1 MKKKKVLVHGT
12 PDSLKKFFAD
22 AISFD
27 YEVAAIL
34 SESFDKVS
42 IVRGGKELDIL
53 PSQSLPKFVQRI
65 IDAVII
71 TDSNARDAVVNFF
84 LKQGFEPR
92 KLILWHETDGWG
104 KFEIQVSD
112 NTRIAYVNGL
122 EFHIQNEDDEKF
134 FNSMIRRFKR
144 IREYRNTDP
153 KLYPAILAQDFQRRT
168 GKPLDFAN
176 LKTYTEK
183 MQWIKLYD
191 ATSLKSRLA
200 DKFLVRSWI
209 TEKIG
214 EQYLIPLL
222 GVWDSF
228 DDIDFNALPEQF
240 VLKCNHGSGMNVIV
254 RDKHS
259 FDKQRAREKLNAWLA
274 QDFSFCWNNFELH
287 YTRINR
293 KIIAEKFMQDGD
305 APDLTDYKFWCFGG
319 KPTYCKVITGRTQ
332 SARLDYFDMN
342 WQHMNFEQNNR
353 PNSEHPEQIPKP
365 KNFELMKELAAKLAE
380 GFAHVRVDFYEIG
393 GRVYFGEM
401 TFTPGAGNFSF
412 KSEGTDEHLGS
423 LLTLPKA
430 SPMPRI

>member
-12 PDSLKKFFAD
+12 PDSLQKFFAD
-22 AISFD
+22 AVSFD

-71 TDSNARDAVVNFF
+71 TDSDAKDSVINFF
-84 LKQGFEPR
+84 LKQGFNVR
-92 KLILWHETDGWG
+92 KLILWHEADGFG
-104 KFEIQVSD
+104 SFEIKSSD
-112 NTRIAYVNGL
+112 NMRIVYVNGL
-122 EFHIQNEDDEKF
+122 EFHIQNKADENF
-134 FNSMIRRFKR
+134 FNNTLSRFRR
-144 IREYRNTDP
+144 IRACRNINP
-153 KLYPAILAQDFQRRT
+153 KLYPSVLAQDFQQRR

-176 LKTYTEK
+176 LQTFTEK

-191 ATSLKSRLA
+191 ATPLKSRLA

-214 EQYLIPLL
+214 AQYLIPLL

-228 DDIDFNALPEQF
+228 DDIDFNALPDQF
-240 VLKCNHGSGMNVIV
+240 VLKCNHGSAMNVVV

-259 FDKQRAREKLNAWLA
+259 FDKQRAREKFNAWLA
-274 QDFSFCWNNFELH
+274 QDFALLFLELH

-319 KPTYCKVITGRTQ
+319 KPTYCKVITERTQ
-332 SARLDYFDMN
+332 SPRLDYFDMN
-342 WQHMNFEQNNR
+342 WQHMNFEQNNQ
-353 PNSEHPEQIPKP
+353 PNSEHPEQIPPP
-365 KNFELMKELAAKLAE
+365 KNFELMKTLAAKLSE

-401 TFTPGAGNFSF
+401 TFTPGAGNFSY
-412 KSEGTDEHLGS
+412 KSEGTDEYLGT

>member
-1 MKKKKVLVHGT
+1 MKKKKILVHGT

-34 SESFDKVS
+34 SESFDKIS
-42 IVRGGKELDIL
+42 IVRGGKELEVI
-53 PSQSLPKFVQRI
+53 PSQSLPKFIQRI

-71 TDSNARDAVVNFF
+71 TDSDAKDAVTKFF
-84 LKQGFEPR
+84 LKQGFDVR
-92 KLILWHETDGWG
+92 KLIFWNDNNGWEKVEFKSPDG
-104 KFEIQVSD
+104 
-112 NTRIAYVNGL
+112 TRIAYVNGL
-122 EFHIQNEDDEKF
+122 EFHIQNEADEKF
-134 FNSMIRRFKR
+134 FKDTLSRFKR
-144 IREYRNTDP
+144 IRTYRNTDP
-153 KLYPAILAQDFQRRT
+153 KLYPSIVAQGFQQRT
-168 GKPLDFAN
+168 GKLLEFAN

-191 ATSLKSRLA
+191 ATPLKSRLA
-200 DKFLVRSWI
+200 DKFLVRSWV
-209 TEKIG
+209 TDKIG

-222 GVWDSF
+222 GVWDNF
-228 DDIDFNALPEQF
+228 DDIDFNALPDQF
-240 VLKCNHGSGMNVIV
+240 ILKCNHGSGMNVVV

-259 FDKQRAREKLNAWLA
+259 FDKQNARERINAWLT

-293 KIIAEKFMQDGD
+293 KIIAEKFMTDGN
-305 APDLTDYKFWCFGG
+305 ASDLANYRLWCFGG
-319 KPTYCKVITGRTQ
+319 KPVFCGVDNGNLTDLRI
-332 SARLDYFDMN
+332 DYFDMN
-342 WQHMNFEQNNR
+342 WKPNDFENASH
-353 PNSEHPEQIPKP
+353 PNSEHPEQIPPP

-380 GFAHVRVDFYEIG
+380 GFAFVRVDFYEIG

>member
-34 SESFDKVS
+34 SESFEKIS
-42 IVRGGKELDIL
+42 IVRGGKELEVI
-53 PSQSLPKFVQRI
+53 PSQSLPKFIQRI
-65 IDAVII
+65 IEAVII

-84 LKQGFEPR
+84 LKQGFNPR
-92 KLILWHETDGWG
+92 KLILWHETEGWG
-104 KFEIQVSD
+104 TLEIQGS
-112 NTRIAYVNGL
+112 NNMRIAYVNGL
-122 EFHIQNEDDEKF
+122 EFHIQNEADEKF
-134 FNSMIRRFKR
+134 FNSTLGRFKT
-144 IREYRNTDP
+144 IRAYRNTDP
-153 KLYPAILAQDFQRRT
+153 KLYPSILAQDFQRRT
-168 GKPLDFAN
+168 GKPLNFAN

-183 MQWIKLYD
+183 MQWLKLYD
-191 ATSLKSRLA
+191 ATPLKSRLA
-200 DKFLVRSWI
+200 DKFLVRSWV

-214 EQYLIPLL
+214 AQYLIPLL

-240 VLKCNHGSGMNVIV
+240 VLKCNHGSMMNVVV

-259 FDKQRAREKLNAWLA
+259 FNKQLARERINAWLA
-274 QDFSFCWNNFELH
+274 QDYALLSLELH

-305 APDLTDYKFWCFGG
+305 APDLTDYKFLCFNG
-319 KPTYCKVITGRTQ
+319 KPVVIYCTADRSTNLKMN
-332 SARLDYFDMN
+332 YFDMN
-342 WQHMNFEQNNR
+342 WQPMDIERTDHPR
-353 PNSEHPEQIPKP
+353 SEHPELIPKP

-393 GRVYFGEM
+393 GRIYFGEM
-401 TFTPGAGNFSF
+401 TFTPDAGNNSW
-412 KSEGTDEHLGS
+412 KSEGTDEYLGS

>member
-34 SESFDKVS
+34 SESFDKIS
-42 IVRGGKELDIL
+42 IVRGGKELEVI
-53 PSQSLPKFVQRI
+53 PSQSMPKFIQRI

-71 TDSNARDAVVNFF
+71 TDSNAREAVINFF
-84 LKQGFEPR
+84 LKQGFNPR
-92 KLILWHETDGWG
+92 NLILWGEVDGWG
-104 KFEIQVSD
+104 KFEVQGSG
-112 NTRIAYVNGL
+112 NTKIAFINGL
-122 EFHIQNEDDEKF
+122 EFHIQNEVDEKF
-134 FNSMIRRFKR
+134 FERTRSRFKR
-144 IREYRNTDP
+144 IRTYRNTDP
-153 KLYPAILAQDFQRRT
+153 RLYPSILAQDFQRRT
-168 GKPLDFAN
+168 GKPLDFNN

-183 MQWIKLYD
+183 IQWLKLYD
-191 ATSLKSRLA
+191 AMPLKSRLA
-200 DKFLVRSWI
+200 DKFLVRSWV

-254 RDKHS
+254 RDKYS
-259 FDKQRAREKLNAWLA
+259 FDKQRARERFNAWLA
-274 QDFSFCWNNFELH
+274 LDFGLLFLELH
-287 YTRINR
+287 YTRIKR
-293 KIIAEKFMQDGD
+293 RIIAEKFMTDSNSS
-305 APDLTDYKFWCFGG
+305 DLTDYKFACFDGR
-319 KPTYCKVITGRTQ
+319 PLYCQTITERSTR
-332 SARLDYFDMN
+332 SRCDYFDEN
-342 WQHMNFEQNNR
+342 WNRVDFEDNAH
-353 PNSEHPEQIPKP
+353 PNSEHPEQIPPP

-401 TFTPGAGNFSF
+401 TFTPGGGDFSW

>member
-12 PDSLKKFFAD
+12 PDSLKKFFSD

-34 SESFDKVS
+34 SESFEKIS
-42 IVRGGKELDIL
+42 IVRGGKELEVI
-53 PSQSLPKFVQRI
+53 PSQSLPKFIQRI
-65 IDAVII
+65 IEAVII

-84 LKQGFEPR
+84 LKQGFNPR
-92 KLILWHETDGWG
+92 KLILWHETEGWV
-104 KFEIQVSD
+104 KLEIQGSD
-112 NTRIAYVNGL
+112 NTRVAYVNGL
-122 EFHIQNEDDEKF
+122 EFHIQNEADEKF
-134 FNSMIRRFKR
+134 FNSTLGRFKT
-144 IREYRNTDP
+144 IRAYRNTDP
-153 KLYPAILAQDFQRRT
+153 KLYPSILAQDFQRRT
-168 GKPLDFAN
+168 GKPLNFAN

-183 MQWIKLYD
+183 MQWLKLYD
-191 ATSLKSRLA
+191 ATPLKSRLA
-200 DKFLVRSWI
+200 DKFLVRSWV

-214 EQYLIPLL
+214 AQYLIPLL

-240 VLKCNHGSGMNVIV
+240 VLKCNHGSGMNVVV
-254 RDKHS
+254 RDKHA

-274 QDFSFCWNNFELH
+274 EDFGLFFLELH

-353 PNSEHPEQIPKP
+353 PNSEHPEQIPLP

-430 SPMPRI
+430 SPFPRI